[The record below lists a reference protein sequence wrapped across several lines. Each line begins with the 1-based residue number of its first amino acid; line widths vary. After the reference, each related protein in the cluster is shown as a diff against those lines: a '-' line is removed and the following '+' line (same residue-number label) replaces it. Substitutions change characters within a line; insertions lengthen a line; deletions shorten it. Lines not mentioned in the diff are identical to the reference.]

1 MTIVG
6 WLLFGGL
13 TGWIASKIMGTDAQQ
28 GVVLNI
34 LVGIVGAVIG
44 GFLWG
49 VVAYDT
55 EPYRFWDIG
64 SWITAVLGASIF
76 LFLAGLISG
85 RKSRIA

>member
-1 MTIVG
+1 MSIVG

-34 LVGIVGAVIG
+34 VVGIVGAVLG

-49 VVAYDT
+49 MLAHDPESYQ
-55 EPYRFWDIG
+55 FWDLD
-64 SWITAVLGASIF
+64 SWITAVLGAS
-76 LFLAGLISG
+76 LLLLLVGVISG